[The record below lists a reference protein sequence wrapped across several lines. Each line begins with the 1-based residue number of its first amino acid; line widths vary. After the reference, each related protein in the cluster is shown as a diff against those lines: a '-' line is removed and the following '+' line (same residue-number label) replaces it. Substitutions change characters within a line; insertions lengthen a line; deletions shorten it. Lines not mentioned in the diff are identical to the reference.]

1 MAPNRARKKANSTES
16 PQSGDSA
23 ITPIKET
30 TCKTLAGSATLTYHL
45 GIDENGDSHL
55 KIASNSGGGFFST
68 EWLAF
73 SDIQTAFKSWPED
86 TPITSMAL
94 RPLFRGKSVNTPSFM
109 LAVLTA
115 EKLLEPMPKRKRV
128 HRACDPTA
136 FLATVDTLKGKAGH
150 SMPTQKA
157 APRPKAKATT
167 KATSK
172 AKAAPNVKA
181 KPTAKA
187 KSPRKPAK
195 RTSAKATRKNP
206 KNPKTPA
213 APPTE

>member
-1 MAPNRARKKANSTES
+1 MAPTRARKKANATES

-23 ITPIKET
+23 ITTIKET

-55 KIASNSGGGFFST
+55 KIASNTGGGFFST

-73 SDIQTAFKSWPED
+73 SDIQTAFKAWPED

-115 EKLLEPMPKRKRV
+115 EKLLEPMPERKRV

-136 FLATVDTLKGKAGH
+136 FLATLDTLKGKAGS

-157 APRPKAKATT
+157 APRGKATT

-172 AKAAPNVKA
+172 AKAAPKA
-181 KPTAKA
+181 KAQPKAKA

-195 RTSAKATRKNP
+195 KTSARATRKNP